1 MKGENKM
8 NKTTKIIIAV
18 VVVVAVIA
26 VVAVVLTMGGK
37 STNGQTNL
45 PEVNSVEDLTNLV
58 SKVYEGVTVEIY
70 NVETRDIDLTDSTI
84 VKSYTGLENGENLEY
99 AVVSEPMINA
109 QAYSLIMAK
118 VKDGVNANE
127 VAKEMSEKIDTR
139 KWICVTAKQLYA
151 TSSGNIVFLVMTD
164 KEKAT
169 GVYESFKTLAGTI
182 GEEYER
188 TTEDDELPPDTD
200 TGIAFPVPQ

>member
-1 MKGENKM
+1 M

-26 VVAVVLTMGGK
+26 VVAVVLAMGGK
-37 STNGQTNL
+37 STNSKTNL
-45 PEVNSVEDLTNLV
+45 PEVSSMEDLTNLV
-58 SKVYEGVTVEIY
+58 SKVYDSITAPQIMY

-84 VKSYTGLENGENLEY
+84 VKSYTGLENGEKLEY

-164 KEKAT
+164 NEGMAT
-169 GVYESFKTLAGTI
+169 VAYESFKNLAGTI

-200 TGIAFPVPQ
+200 TGVVFPVPQ

>member
-1 MKGENKM
+1 M

-26 VVAVVLTMGGK
+26 VIAVVLTMGEK

-151 TSSGNIVFLVMTD
+151 TNSGDIVFLVMTD
-164 KEKAT
+164 EEKAT

-182 GEEYER
+182 GEEYKR

-200 TGIAFPVPQ
+200 TGIGFPVPQ

>member
-1 MKGENKM
+1 M

-18 VVVVAVIA
+18 VVIVAVIA
-26 VVAVVLTMGGK
+26 VVAVIFAMADKTTIGI
-37 STNGQTNL
+37 SSATNL
-45 PEVNSVEDLTNLV
+45 PEVSSVEDLTNLV

-169 GVYESFKTLAGTI
+169 GVYESFKALAGAV

-188 TTEDDELPPDTD
+188 ATEDDELPLDTD
-200 TGIAFPVPQ
+200 TGIGIPVPQ